1 MVRWHSRLASTS
13 DQKLGLKPARL
24 ANGRRALSQLD
35 HEVKGVVLLDSGATH
50 ALRPARDQQE
60 WQEAQPTQVTLADGI
75 TDKLRLKQASKVL
88 LSAPCDDEW
97 GQSWIIP
104 LGGIAELGYK
114 FEWKN
119 AR

>member
-1 MVRWHSRLASTS
+1 MAKEHSESLLQEAT
-13 DQKLGLKPARL
+13 KLLKWAPQLKAIQ
-24 ANGRRALSQLD
+24 LSQLD
-35 HEVKGVVLLDSGATH
+35 HEVKGMVLLDSGATR